1 MKRYIFRIM
10 LLVSLITAPTL
21 WSYAA
26 DPPEPPPPPSPG
38 LGDPIGG
45 GAPIGSG
52 LFIMLAMGA
61 AWAGKKTFDA
71 RKDIEK

>member
-1 MKRYIFRIM
+1 MKKYIFRII

-26 DPPEPPPPPSPG
+26 DPPDPPPPGSG
-38 LGDPIGG
+38 NPIGPDG
-45 GAPIGSG
+45 GEAPIGSG

-61 AWAGKKTFDA
+61 AWAGKKTYNA
-71 RKDIEK
+71 SKELEN